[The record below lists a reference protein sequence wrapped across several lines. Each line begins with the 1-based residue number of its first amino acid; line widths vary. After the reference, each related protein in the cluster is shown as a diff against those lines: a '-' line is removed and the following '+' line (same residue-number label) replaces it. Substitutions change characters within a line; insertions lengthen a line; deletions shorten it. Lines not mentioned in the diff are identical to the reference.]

1 MSNPTIIWDAIL
13 TGAHGDVLLS
23 NNYQWG
29 GSQFRLTDIDGWYGG
44 VGVWGEQAQRVINHG
59 LFERD
64 AMRSGR
70 VLTLKG
76 SFLFEDE
83 FTRQAAARYFSS
95 LLWDG
100 RQGALTVTTGDDLIQ
115 QAQVRLDGA
124 IGIDL
129 PDGSLALKLS
139 VPLQAADPFIYAPP
153 QRFQIFPAGEG
164 SGLQYPLFKKMSQGI
179 TTGALTNTATAGG
192 TAGAFEGMPSY
203 TFTKQATTTI
213 YSAPVTPGKVYTI
226 TTATYADVTGSGHA
240 VRFNSNGAT
249 PSMKYIDL
257 TQAGAIVVPTPLKD
271 APKRVTY
278 VYEAKP
284 GDTSITLTFF
294 SNHANYSVT
303 TAQQTFAVSIRES
316 TSWVLDWGE
325 GTPIGGSGSNEG
337 NVTAYPTITVRGDWP
352 SGFTISASGKRLTY
366 SAPVHYS
373 TPVVIDCKEGN
384 VLVGGIDQTYKLT
397 DRAWFAVEAGAF
409 FQPTI
414 RALGQSSGWAEIELS
429 STYI

>member
-1 MSNPTIIWDAIL
+1 MSNPTIIWNAIL
-13 TGAHGDVLLS
+13 TGAHGDVLLT
-23 NNYQWG
+23 NDYQWG

-100 RQGALTVTTGDDLIQ
+100 RQGALTVTTGDNLIQ

-153 QRFQIFPAGEG
+153 QRFQIYPAGEG
-164 SGLQYPLFKKMSQGI
+164 TGLRYPLFK
-179 TTGALTNTATAGG
+179 
-192 TAGAFEGMPSY
+192 
-203 TFTKQATTTI
+203 
-213 YSAPVTPGKVYTI
+213 
-226 TTATYADVTGSGHA
+226 A
-240 VRFNSNGAT
+240 V
-249 PSMKYIDL
+249 D
-257 TQAGAIVVPTPLKD
+257 KD
-271 APKRVTY
+271 SR
-278 VYEAKP
+278 
-284 GDTSITLTFF
+284 
-294 SNHANYSVT
+294 
-303 TAQQTFAVSIRES
+303 Q
-316 TSWVLDWGE
+316 VLDWGK
-325 GTPIGGSGSNEG
+325 GTPVGGAGVNEG

-352 SGFTISASGKRLTY
+352 AGFTITANGKRLTY
-366 SAPVHYS
+366 AAPVHNS
-373 TPVVIDCKEGN
+373 TPVVIDCKEGS
-384 VLVGGIDQTYKLT
+384 VLASGMDKTYQLT
-397 DRAWFAVEAGAF
+397 QRAWFEVAPESV

-414 RALGQSSGWAEIELS
+414 RALAPSSGWADIEIS